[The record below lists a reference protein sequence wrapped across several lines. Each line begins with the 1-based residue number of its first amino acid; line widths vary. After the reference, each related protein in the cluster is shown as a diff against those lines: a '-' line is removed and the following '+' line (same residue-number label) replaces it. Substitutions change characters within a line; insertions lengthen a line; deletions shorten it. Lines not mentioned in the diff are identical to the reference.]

1 MWIPDANVS
10 RDHTD
15 VLTVIN
21 YYRML
26 ATGMDVVLFPPVR
39 LSYGGKSDCMV
50 YPNVGVSVRRNGPR
64 QICIKNHDHQVS
76 EGPPNFVLEME
87 SKHGF
92 TNLGKKLQIYEASGV
107 QEALFVENGKPATWY
122 QLRGGKFEVLGQVP
136 AGRIESRAL
145 PGFVLDFEKFK
156 EHRWLEMMED
166 IKRSVERTDVSRDL
180 RFEYGL

>member
-50 YPNVGVSVRRNGPR
+50 YPNVGVIVRRNGPR

-92 TNLGKKLQIYEASGV
+92 TNLGKNFRYMRLQGYRRHCSWRTANRRLGTSFEWGSSRFSG
-107 QEALFVENGKPATWY
+107 
-122 QLRGGKFEVLGQVP
+122 RSRP
-136 AGRIESRAL
+136 AGSRA
-145 PGFVLDFEKFK
+145 GRFLDLSSTLKN
-156 EHRWLEMMED
+156 
-166 IKRSVERTDVSRDL
+166 SRNT
-180 RFEYGL
+180 GGWK